1 MFDEIQIE
9 VAARLREHPYL
20 ATIDVMTEDKGDI
33 EAGIRATLAK
43 LGVAVTV
50 MTVEADCDYPD
61 SEPIGFD
68 RISIIIEVAENV
80 TANRSAGGTG
90 KPIGKICEAVF
101 QAMSLHQSTRRA
113 YTIDKPSMA
122 MVQPPPPA
130 TACRHLRFRTYGELP
145 TMAAEPIT

>member
-1 MFDEIQIE
+1 MFDEIQTE

-50 MTVEADCDYPD
+50 MTVEADCDSPD
-61 SEPIGFD
+61 SEPIGFG
-68 RISIIIEVAENV
+68 RISVIIEVAESV
-80 TANRSAGGTG
+80 TANRAANGTG

-101 QAMSLHQSTRRA
+101 QAMSLHQSASRA

-145 TMAAEPIT
+145 TMAAKPIT

>member
-1 MFDEIQIE
+1 MFDEIQTE

-50 MTVEADCDYPD
+50 MTVEADCDSPD
-61 SEPIGFD
+61 SEPIGFG
-68 RISIIIEVAENV
+68 RISVIIEVAESV
-80 TANRSAGGTG
+80 TANRAANGTG

-101 QAMSLHQSTRRA
+101 QAMSLHQSENRA

-145 TMAAEPIT
+145 TMAAKPIT